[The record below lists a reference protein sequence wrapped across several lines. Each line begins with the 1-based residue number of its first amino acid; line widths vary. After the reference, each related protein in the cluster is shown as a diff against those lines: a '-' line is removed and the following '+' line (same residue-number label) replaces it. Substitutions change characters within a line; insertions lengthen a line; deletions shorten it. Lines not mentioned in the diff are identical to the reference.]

1 MILTCPAC
9 QTRYRVDDA
18 AIGTGGRAVR
28 CAKCGNLWHHPLQ
41 PAAAETTAVAATAA
55 PTAPALG
62 ETAGAA
68 TPTVASAVPPGPRID
83 SPRIDSPRIEP
94 PSEAGTSPRVAPLV
108 STGPAARDE
117 APTPSARRG
126 FAWLAWAALFLLI
139 IGVALVAILA
149 RDNIVAMW
157 PGAARIYAA
166 AHLGGEQPGSG
177 LEIKVTPSRTADSLV
192 IDGDITNPAGTARTV
207 PKLRV
212 ALRDLNKNELA
223 SKVIDPPVEKLLPG
237 AVAHFSTNFP
247 NPSPNAAGVAV
258 TFATE

>member
-28 CAKCGNLWHHPLQ
+28 CANCGNLWHHPLQ
-41 PAAAETTAVAATAA
+41 PTAAGTTGVAAAAA

-62 ETAGAA
+62 GPAGAA
-68 TPTVASAVPPGPRID
+68 TPTVASAVRPG
-83 SPRIDSPRIEP
+83 PRIDSPRIEP
-94 PSEAGTSPRVAPLV
+94 PSQAGTSPGGAPLAA
-108 STGPAARDE
+108 TGPAARDE
-117 APTPSARRG
+117 ARAPSARRG
-126 FAWLAWAALFLLI
+126 FAWLAWAALLLLI

-192 IDGDITNPAGTARTV
+192 IDGDITNPAGSARTV

-212 ALRDLNKNELA
+212 ALRDLNKNEIA

>member
-9 QTRYRVDDA
+9 QTRYRADDA
-18 AIGTGGRAVR
+18 AIGAGGRNVR
-28 CAKCGNLWHHPLQ
+28 CANCGNLWHHTPGKDGDT
-41 PAAAETTAVAATAA
+41 AAAAGTGTVPIAPVVGGPAEAATL
-55 PTAPALG
+55 TA
-62 ETAGAA
+62 T
-68 TPTVASAVPPGPRID
+68 TAVPPGPRLE
-83 SPRIDSPRIEP
+83 SPRIEP
-94 PSEAGTSPRVAPLV
+94 PSEAGPAASAPVVAP
-108 STGPAARDE
+108 AAGTRDE
-117 APTPSARRG
+117 PGVVPARRG
-126 FAWLAWAALFLLI
+126 MAWLAWAALFLLI
-139 IGVALVAILA
+139 IGAVLVAILA
-149 RDNIVAMW
+149 RDKIVAMW

-177 LEIKVTPSRTADSLV
+177 LEIKVMPSRTADALT
-192 IDGDITNPAGTARTV
+192 IDGDITNTAGTARPV

-223 SKVIDPPVEKLLPG
+223 SKVIDPPVERLLPG

>member
-9 QTRYRVDDA
+9 QTRYRTDDA
-18 AIGTGGRAVR
+18 AIGAGGRNVR
-28 CAKCGNLWHHPLQ
+28 CANCGNVWHYTPGKDGD
-41 PAAAETTAVAATAA
+41 AAASGTAVVAPVIGGPAEAATLAATTAVP
-55 PTAPALG
+55 PT
-62 ETAGAA
+62 
-68 TPTVASAVPPGPRID
+68 PRIE
-83 SPRIDSPRIEP
+83 SPRIEP
-94 PSEAGTSPRVAPLV
+94 PSEAGPATSAPVASPA
-108 STGPAARDE
+108 TGTRDE
-117 APTPSARRG
+117 AGVAPARRG
-126 FAWLAWAALFLLI
+126 VAWLAWAALFLLI
-139 IGVALVAILA
+139 IGAVLVAILA
-149 RDNIVAMW
+149 RDKIVATW

-177 LEIKVTPSRTADSLV
+177 LEIKVMPSRTADALT
-192 IDGDITNPAGTARTV
+192 IDGDITNTAGTARPV

-223 SKVIDPPVEKLLPG
+223 SKVIDPPVERLLPG

>member
-9 QTRYRVDDA
+9 QTRYRIDDA
-18 AIGTGGRAVR
+18 AIGAGGRAVR
-28 CAKCGNLWHHPLQ
+28 CANCGNLWHHPPQ
-41 PAAAETTAVAATAA
+41 SATGTTTVAAAPA

-62 ETAGAA
+62 GPAAAA
-68 TPTVASAVPPGPRID
+68 TPTVVSAVPPAPRID
-83 SPRIDSPRIEP
+83 SPRIDSPRLEP
-94 PSEAGTSPRVAPLV
+94 PSEAGPSPASPPLV

-117 APTPSARRG
+117 ARAAPARRG

-139 IGVALVAILA
+139 IGAVLVAILA
-149 RDNIVAMW
+149 RDKIVAMW